1 MMAGYLVIRFIVM
14 TAPVWATVATV
25 PQAQGILRSAAA
37 VAAAVVHPVIFQSL
51 YQRSNTWNWSARTVV
66 LS

>member
-37 VAAAVVHPVIFQSL
+37 VAAVVHPVIFQSL
-51 YQRSNTWNWSARTVV
+51 Y
-66 LS
+66 